1 MHEASLVADLVAKA
15 EAVCG
20 GALVEQV
27 TVRRGALCHISA
39 ESLEEHFAAVVN
51 GTLLEGAELV
61 VVSGPEGDA
70 ALEDPYA
77 QDLLL
82 VSIDVAGGP

>member
-1 MHEASLVADLVAKA
+1 VHEATLIADLISKA
-15 EAVCG
+15 EKVSG
-20 GALVEQV
+20 GAIVEQV

-39 ESLEEHFAAVVN
+39 ESLEEHFAAVVD
-51 GTLLEGAELV
+51 GTLLEGAALV
-61 VVSGPEGDA
+61 IVNGPEGDA
-70 ALEDPYA
+70 ALDDPYA